1 MFREIIL
8 SLHRHDCISREANI
22 DAKVDNAS
30 VVSARQQVDTK
41 RKKIGKQQSAIARP
55 TQSISLREQLILQE
69 KEVQREKGIELLY
82 TDSV

>member
-8 SLHRHDCISREANI
+8 SLHRHDRISQEANI

-30 VVSARQQVDTK
+30 VVSVRQQVDTK

-55 TQSISLREQLILQE
+55 TQSISLREQLILEE
-69 KEVQREKGIELLY
+69 KEVQREKGDRATVY
-82 TDSV
+82 SV